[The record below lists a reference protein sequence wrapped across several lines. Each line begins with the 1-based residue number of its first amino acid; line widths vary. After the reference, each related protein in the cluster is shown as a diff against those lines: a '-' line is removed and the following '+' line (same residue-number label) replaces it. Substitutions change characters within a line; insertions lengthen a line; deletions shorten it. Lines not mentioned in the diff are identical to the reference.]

1 MDQTLR
7 CFIDSPLDTGKRS
20 GSVEHVLAVVQVQ
33 NRVTSQRK
41 TPITRR
47 QVDEHIASISQYLGV
62 ERAMSFDI
70 ASKRVFGHE
79 NEMLRADQLQCNPF
93 ACDFIGSP
101 SRCSLRSQ

>member
-7 CFIDSPLDTGKRS
+7 SLIDSPLDSGKRR
-20 GSVEHVLAVVQVQ
+20 GGVENVLPVVQIQ

-47 QVDEHIASISQYLGV
+47 QVDEHIATISQYIGV
-62 ERAMSFDI
+62 ESAMSFDI

-79 NEMLRADQLQCNPF
+79 TEMLRADQL
-93 ACDFIGSP
+93 
-101 SRCSLRSQ
+101 